1 MTSVAARPALFC
13 PIAGVHRD
21 LGVAE
26 DACAGRFTH
35 NGVTL
40 ELGLPPDWRTAG
52 LADDEEWLI
61 ECSKFLWGLDLA
73 HAYAETGERR
83 FRDAWA
89 LLVDSWIEQVSPR
102 ADATEVA
109 ARRLQNWVF
118 ARETF
123 GGSPRLDERI
133 ADEVAWVRSSL
144 TRARNHRTLELHGLL
159 VAALG
164 VPTLDPD
171 GSLAEFALEELRANL
186 DADFHPD
193 GVHREASTH
202 YHALVV
208 RSLLSALENAR
219 RFGLEFGRR
228 YEEQLA
234 RACTFLVHAHRP
246 DGGLPALSDA
256 DANGH
261 LELLDL
267 AERLLDG
274 FDTVPTARHASFP
287 DGGYFV
293 QRSGWDD
300 DARFLIF
307 DCGPLGEGGHG
318 HYDAL
323 SFEAAADGARLVVD
337 PGRYTYA
344 EGEPNLRRWFKGTA
358 AHNTVTVDGVDQT
371 PYARGKP
378 KGAVAKARAGART
391 TRPGLDVLRGEVRS
405 PAYDALHTRTVL
417 FVDDA
422 YWIVEDR
429 LEAGTGHHYDLRFH
443 LAPGSVCINSV
454 HADGARVTTPALA
467 LEIAGADAIA
477 IETGWVSRSY
487 GIRERAPVVSATHD
501 GCQARF
507 VTLLAPAR
515 TQVALRAVDPGR
527 VVVETPRGHDV
538 VSWTDGDAA
547 LRQEARR

>member
-1 MTSVAARPALFC
+1 MSSIAARPALFC
-13 PIAGVHRD
+13 PIADLHRD
-21 LGVAE
+21 LAVAE

-35 NGVTL
+35 AGVTL
-40 ELGLPPDWRTAG
+40 ELGLPPDWHAAG

-73 HAYAETGERR
+73 HAYEQTGERR
-83 FRDAWA
+83 FRDAWE
-89 LLVDSWIEQVSPR
+89 LLVDSWVEQVPPR

-133 ADEVAWVRSSL
+133 ADEVVWVRSNL

-164 VPTLDPD
+164 VPALDAD
-171 GSLAEFALEELRANL
+171 GSLAEFALEQLRANL
-186 DADFHPD
+186 DADFHPS

-202 YHALVV
+202 YHALAV

-219 RFGLEFGRR
+219 RFGLDLGSR

-234 RACTFLVHAHRP
+234 RACTFLVHVHRP

-256 DANGH
+256 DTDGH
-261 LELLDL
+261 PELLDL
-267 AERLLDG
+267 AARLLDG
-274 FDTVPTARHASFP
+274 FERVPATPRASFP

-293 QRSGWDD
+293 QRSGWDA
-300 DARFLIF
+300 DARFLVF
-307 DCGPLGEGGHG
+307 DCGPLGDGGHG

-323 SFEAAADGARLVVD
+323 SFEAAAHGARLVVD

-344 EGEPNLRRWFKGTA
+344 EAEPNLRRWFKGTA
-358 AHNTVTVDGVDQT
+358 AHNTVTVDGLDQT

-378 KGAVAKARAGART
+378 RGAVAQARTGART
-391 TRPGLDVLRGEVRS
+391 ARPGLDVLRGEVQS
-405 PAYDALHTRTVL
+405 PVYDAVHTRTVL

-429 LEAGTGHHYDLRFH
+429 LDAPTEHYYDLRFH
-443 LAPGSVCINSV
+443 LASGPLRVDGS
-454 HADGARVTTPALA
+454 RVTTPALV
-467 LEIAGADAIA
+467 LEIAGAETVA
-477 IETGWVSRSY
+477 IEDGWVSPSY
-487 GIRERAPVVSATHD
+487 GIREPAPVVSAARS
-501 GCQARF
+501 GREARF

-515 TQVALRAVDPGR
+515 TAVALHAVGPGR
-527 VVVETPRGHDV
+527 VVVATPSGHDT
-538 VSWTDGDAA
+538 VSWTARDAS
-547 LRQEARR
+547 LQQEARP